1 VHSERRGEVA
11 EASLHHIEKMDI
23 VGQFTGGIVHDFN
36 NLLAVISGNIEL
48 IVRRPLGRTRIV
60 RAAKAAHKAVERRER
75 SVEQLLVFSA
85 MPGDAAEHARFQSR
99 VAGIRITHPFTPQL
113 RRRDSVIEYSLL
125 AGVGKRLKSRRA
137 LTGLTFYSQT
147 L

>member
-1 VHSERRGEVA
+1 
-11 EASLHHIEKMDI
+11 LHHIEKMDI

-60 RAAKAAHKAVERRER
+60 RAKAAHKAVERRDR
-75 SVEQLLVFSA
+75 AIIGVLA